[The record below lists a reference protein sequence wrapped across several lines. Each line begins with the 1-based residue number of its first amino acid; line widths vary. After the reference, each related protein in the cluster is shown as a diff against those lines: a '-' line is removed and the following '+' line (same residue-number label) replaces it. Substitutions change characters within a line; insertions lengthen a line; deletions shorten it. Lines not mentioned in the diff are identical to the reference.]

1 MTVVR
6 KLLPVVGQNL
16 RAGVAQPG
24 PVLLQARQHDLVAII
39 HLSAAKP
46 RDIPRAGVM
55 PLLRRRRR
63 GHQNKR
69 HDENNSGHLLCL
81 QISRTRSNSG
91 AARAIQNLKPFET
104 ARRTVVRS
112 NRHRN
117 GFCFCTCAG
126 RPAPGKR
133 AAVKPMTPR
142 PVISP
147 GPSPSPPCDP
157 MRGQAIASE
166 AHERGPMMPSGTNPW
181 SR

>member
-55 PLLRRRRR
+55 ALLRRRRR

-69 HDENNSGHLLCL
+69 HDEKNSGHLLCL
-81 QISRTRSNSG
+81 QISSMNAIKFRRSKSDPKLQTIRDTAPNRSALKSTSQRILFLHLRRSTYARQASRRQADDATTGNQPRPIAVAAMRSNARSG
-91 AARAIQNLKPFET
+91 DR
-104 ARRTVVRS
+104 
-112 NRHRN
+112 
-117 GFCFCTCAG
+117 
-126 RPAPGKR
+126 
-133 AAVKPMTPR
+133 
-142 PVISP
+142 
-147 GPSPSPPCDP
+147 
-157 MRGQAIASE
+157 
-166 AHERGPMMPSGTNPW
+166 ERGP
-181 SR
+181 